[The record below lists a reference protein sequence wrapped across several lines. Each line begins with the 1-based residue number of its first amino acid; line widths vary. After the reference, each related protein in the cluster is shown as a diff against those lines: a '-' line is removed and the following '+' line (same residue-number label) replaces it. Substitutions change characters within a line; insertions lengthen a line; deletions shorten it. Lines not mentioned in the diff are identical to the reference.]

1 VIEGKKVRSII
12 AEYEKENGMESRL
25 AHGDKIAKAEAFAKE
40 QAEKKSQEESDEES
54 KEA

>member
-1 VIEGKKVRSII
+1 
-12 AEYEKENGMESRL
+12 L

-40 QAEKKSQEESDEES
+40 QALKKSEEES